1 MEAQNA
7 PRDVPDDEFLSLLQ
21 LAKQNDEEAILKL
34 IDLFKGDI
42 LRVSKYIYTS
52 EEDAVSDIILE
63 LLEMIKE
70 ENKDRKSVV

>member
-21 LAKQNDEEAILKL
+21 LAKQNNEEAILKL

-70 ENKDRKSVV
+70 ENKE

>member
-7 PRDVPDDEFLSLLQ
+7 PRDVPDDEFLNLLQ

-70 ENKDRKSVV
+70 ENKE

>member
-7 PRDVPDDEFLSLLQ
+7 PRDVPDDEFLRLLQ
-21 LAKQNDEEAILKL
+21 LAKQNDEEAILQL

-63 LLEMIKE
+63 FLEMIKE
-70 ENKDRKSVV
+70 NKE

>member
-7 PRDVPDDEFLSLLQ
+7 PRDVPDDEFLRLLQ
-21 LAKQNDEEAILKL
+21 LAKQNDDEAILKL

-70 ENKDRKSVV
+70 KKE

>member
-63 LLEMIKE
+63 FLEMIKE
-70 ENKDRKSVV
+70 ENKE

>member
-70 ENKDRKSVV
+70 ENKE

>member
-7 PRDVPDDEFLSLLQ
+7 PRDVPDDEFLRLLQ
-21 LAKQNDEEAILKL
+21 LAKQNDDEAILKL
-34 IDLFKGDI
+34 IELFKGDI

-52 EEDAVSDIILE
+52 EEDAVSDIVLE

-70 ENKDRKSVV
+70 KKE